1 MEDSQIIEL
10 YWQRQESA
18 IRETETKYGAFCL
31 GIAANILS
39 AREDAEE
46 CVNDTY
52 FHAWKSMPPQ
62 RPEKLRAWL
71 GRVVRNIAIN
81 LWHRNR
87 ALKRYAGIQELLS
100 ELEDCIPSPQT
111 IEQEMEGK
119 ELAEYLD
126 SWLLS
131 LSAVDRRLFVRR
143 YWNGI
148 PLGQLAR
155 EQGIPC
161 AKLAQQMYR
170 LRQNLKLAEVG
181 DGFVTYRSGITVSEE
196 GVTIPPMEVILGRSN
211 DELCMLAFFI
221 YQGHCYVEYE
231 RLEND
236 SSKIV
241 GEYLGTATG
250 LIDEWTPRDG
260 YVELAGSVEGDFYS
274 VKGYEPSFLLCMQK
288 EGTVS
293 LYVREGGIT
302 LKTGA
307 DLYNKWLHL
316 SEDYREVRYETRAS
330 WYYGSGEVRQLDAPR
345 AQEVLDFIQALDE
358 AEFLPVEE
366 IEARSGISPF
376 AERRL

>member
-1 MEDSQIIEL
+1 MSDRNLKEVNNFARAEKLYHGITNISDDIIEEAQKPQTHRKRL
-10 YWQRQESA
+10 S
-18 IRETETKYGAFCL
+18 YGRW
-31 GIAANILS
+31 GIAAAILCMALAS
-39 AREDAEE
+39 
-46 CVNDTY
+46 VL
-52 FHAWKSMPPQ
+52 WKGSD
-62 RPEKLRAWL
+62 RA
-71 GRVVRNIAIN
+71 
-81 LWHRNR
+81 
-87 ALKRYAGIQELLS
+87 
-100 ELEDCIPSPQT
+100 
-111 IEQEMEGK
+111 
-119 ELAEYLD
+119 D
-126 SWLLS
+126 SDS
-131 LSAVDRRLFVRR
+131 L
-143 YWNGI
+143 I
-148 PLGQLAR
+148 
-155 EQGIPC
+155 
-161 AKLAQQMYR
+161 
-170 LRQNLKLAEVG
+170 AEVG

-196 GVTIPPMEVILGRSN
+196 GVTIPPMEVMLGRSN

-274 VKGYEPSFLLCMQK
+274 VKGFEPSFLLCMQK

-293 LYVREGGIT
+293 LYVREGGMT

-330 WYYGSGEVRQLDAPR
+330 WYYSSGEVRQLDAPR

-366 IEARSGISPF
+366 VEARSGISPF
-376 AERRL
+376 AESEIYHMCFLTENGMTVHLRLHEGGYVRFQGLLNICVQIPEETFRGLTALFQ